1 MSNRRLW
8 IAVLVI
14 FLGCLCL
21 RSRAAEAVKEAAPA
35 APAAGEAPKAK
46 AGEPAGADAP
56 TASPKTAPKASDQ
69 EVTYFE
75 EMAKKIQQ
83 GGWIVYVLMALSVV
97 GIGFA
102 LERASNLRR
111 KTVVP
116 DGFADRAHA
125 LWQQGDHAGLASLC
139 EKDGSALARVVRAVA
154 DHRDCAVS
162 DVQTLAG
169 DLGSR
174 EMRLHLQRAYPL
186 AIIATLSPLLGLLG
200 TVIGMIGAFD
210 TVAAVGEMGD
220 ASILANDI
228 AKALITT
235 AAGLLVGIPALGLYH
250 LFKSRTSSLAVQ
262 LEEETSEIINAW
274 LLKPAREGAARAE
287 AAAAPAP
294 AGPAGKGAPDAH

>member
-1 MSNRRLW
+1 MPNRCLW
-8 IAVLVI
+8 VVVLAVLAGFVS
-14 FLGCLCL
+14 FQA
-21 RSRAAEAVKEAAPA
+21 RAAEAAKEAA
-35 APAAGEAPKAK
+35 APAAGEAAK
-46 AGEPAGADAP
+46 AVEPAGTDVPPDPSKA
-56 TASPKTAPKASDQ
+56 APKASDE

-75 EMAKKIQQ
+75 EMTRKIQQ

-116 DGFADRAHA
+116 DGLADRSHA
-125 LWQQGDHAGLASLC
+125 LWEHSYIPGLAVHC
-139 EKDGSALARVVRAVA
+139 EKDGSALARIVLAVA

-274 LLKPAREGAARAE
+274 LLKPAREGAA
-287 AAAAPAP
+287 AAPAP

>member
-1 MSNRRLW
+1 M
-8 IAVLVI
+8 I
-14 FLGCLCL
+14 
-21 RSRAAEAVKEAAPA
+21 
-35 APAAGEAPKAK
+35 
-46 AGEPAGADAP
+46 
-56 TASPKTAPKASDQ
+56 
-69 EVTYFE
+69 
-75 EMAKKIQQ
+75 
-83 GGWIVYVLMALSVV
+83 LSVI

-102 LERASNLRR
+102 LERIFNLSR
-111 KTVVP
+111 KTVAP
-116 DGFADRAHA
+116 EGFADQAHA
-125 LWQQGDHAGLASLC
+125 LWEKKDYNGLTGFCENNASV
-139 EKDGSALARVVRAVA
+139 LARIVRAIV
-154 DHRDCAVS
+154 DHRDCAVA

-250 LFKSRTSSLAVQ
+250 LFKSRTSSLAVL

-274 LLKPAREGAARAE
+274 MLKPSR
-287 AAAAPAP
+287 APAQLE
-294 AGPAGKGAPDAH
+294 ASSEEGSSGAN